1 MNHAVVQPVIKNF
14 EAIPDSQWRSMLH
27 STAYEGAKAG
37 SGVHWV
43 PAMRKQAAKKHGIA
57 AAKVSTE
64 QIAEAFLDH
73 AVERKQNLRKAFAE
87 FFVKDLKM
95 PQAASLKHGAE

>member
-1 MNHAVVQPVIKNF
+1 VAHPIIKNF

-27 STAYEGAKAG
+27 STAYEGAKAD
-37 SGVHWV
+37 SGAHWV
-43 PAMRKQAAKKHGIA
+43 PAMRQQAAKKHGITA
-57 AAKVSTE
+57 SKVSTE

-73 AVERKQNLRKAFAE
+73 AVERKQNLRQAFAD
-87 FFVKDLKM
+87 FFVKELKM